1 MDLGDVRREY
11 ERGTL
16 RRTELSDDPVSQ
28 FEAWYRDAERAGVP
42 EVNAVSLATVD
53 REGRPTARTVLVK
66 YFDAS
71 GFVFFTNTA
80 SRKARDIEG
89 NPEVCLLFFWQPLE
103 RQVVVRGTA
112 EKISRAETLRYFVR
126 RPHGSQLGAWVSR
139 QSSVISSRQILA
151 AELDKMRR
159 KFAEGSVPMPDFWSG
174 YRVRPRDME
183 FWQGGRDRLHDRFLY
198 RRSASGW
205 TIDRLAPSPFSPKM
219 FSA

>member
-16 RRTELSDDPVSQ
+16 RRSELQDDPVAQ
-28 FEAWYRDAERAGVP
+28 FEAWYRDAEQAGVP
-42 EVNAVSLATVD
+42 EVNAVALATVD
-53 REGRPTARTVLVK
+53 AGGRPTVRTVLVK
-66 YFDAS
+66 YFDAD
-71 GFVFFTNTA
+71 GFVFFTNTC
-80 SRKARDIEG
+80 SRKASDIAV

-103 RQVVVRGTA
+103 RQVVIRGAA
-112 EKISRAETLRYFVR
+112 ERVSRTETLQYFMR

-139 QSSVISSRQILA
+139 QSSVISSRQILSA
-151 AELDKMRR
+151 QLDKMRR

-198 RRSASGW
+198 SRSGHGW
-205 TIDRLAPSPFSPKM
+205 TIDRLAP
-219 FSA
+219 

>member
-16 RRTELSDDPVSQ
+16 RRTELNDDPVAQ

-198 RRSASGW
+198 RRSPSGW
-205 TIDRLAPSPFSPKM
+205 TIDRLAP
-219 FSA
+219 